1 MHLLNPVLDIR
12 RCLAQRSSFIPQPK
26 KRRRTSRERSG
37 LVLLALLCVAMV
49 IPTSR
54 TWIRSQLEVMAR
66 PLGIAVETAPQA
78 MSRDAGL
85 GAALLAYVLPVMTA
99 VSPIL
104 NIELTLWL
112 QGRSGRKVRLRFG
125 EVEAEASTI
134 AELDELLS
142 RAKAYQDSIGAQ
154 ANKFQD

>member
-1 MHLLNPVLDIR
+1 
-12 RCLAQRSSFIPQPK
+12 
-26 KRRRTSRERSG
+26 
-37 LVLLALLCVAMV
+37 
-49 IPTSR
+49 
-54 TWIRSQLEVMAR
+54 MAR